1 MAAEVQAVRVET
13 SDGVAT
19 ITVSRPEKL
28 NALNAE
34 VLDGLRAAFERAR
47 DDAATGA
54 VILTGAGDKA
64 FVAGADIAALA
75 AIDSPS
81 TARELAKRGQSL
93 TRLMETLGKPVIAA
107 INGYALGG
115 GCELALACTLRLAA
129 EGAKIGQ
136 PEVKLGL
143 IAGYGGTQRLPRLV
157 GEGRALELLL
167 TGEPVDAAE
176 AFRIGLVNRVVP
188 RERLLE
194 ECRALAKKIMAAG
207 PVATRLTLEAVRRGG
222 QLSLGEGLG
231 LEADLFSVVAATSDM
246 KEGTAAFLEKRPPK
260 FQGK

>member
-1 MAAEVQAVRVET
+1 MSVRVES

-19 ITVSRPEKL
+19 VTVSRPEKL

-34 VLDGLRAAFERAR
+34 VIDGLRSAFEGIRGEAGVG
-47 DDAATGA
+47 AA
-54 VILTGAGDKA
+54 ILTGEGDKA
-64 FVAGADIAALA
+64 FIAGADIGALA
-75 AIDSPS
+75 KIDSPS

-93 TRLMETLGKPVIAA
+93 TRLMESLGKPVIAA

-115 GCELALACTLRLAA
+115 GCELALACTMRIAA

-167 TGEPVDAAE
+167 TGEPIDAAE
-176 AFRIGLVNRVVP
+176 ALRIGLVTRVVP
-188 RERLLE
+188 RERLLDE
-194 ECRALAKKIMAAG
+194 ARALAKKILAAG
-207 PVATRLTLEAVRRGG
+207 PVAVRLTLEAVRRGG

-231 LEADLFSVVAATSDM
+231 LEADLFSQVASTSDM
-246 KEGTAAFLEKRPPK
+246 KEGTAAFLEKRPPR

>member
-1 MAAEVQAVRVET
+1 MSVRVES

-19 ITVSRPEKL
+19 VTVSRPEKL

-34 VLDGLRAAFERAR
+34 VIDGLRSAFERIRGEAGVG
-47 DDAATGA
+47 AA
-54 VILTGAGDKA
+54 ILTGEGEKA
-64 FVAGADIAALA
+64 FIAGADIAALA
-75 AIDSPS
+75 KIDSPS
-81 TARELAKRGQSL
+81 TARELAKRGQGL
-93 TRLMETLGKPVIAA
+93 TRLMESLGKPVIAA

-115 GCELALACTLRLAA
+115 GCELALACTMRIAA

-176 AFRIGLVNRVVP
+176 ALRIGLVNRVVP
-188 RERLLE
+188 RERLLDE
-194 ECRALAKKIMAAG
+194 ARALAKKILAAG
-207 PVATRLTLEAVRRGG
+207 PVAVRLTLEAVRRGG

-231 LEADLFSVVAATSDM
+231 LEADLFSQVASTSDM

-260 FQGK
+260 FQGR

>member
-1 MAAEVQAVRVET
+1 MPQ
-13 SDGVAT
+13 
-19 ITVSRPEKL
+19 
-28 NALNAE
+28 
-34 VLDGLRAAFERAR
+34 
-47 DDAATGA
+47 
-54 VILTGAGDKA
+54 
-64 FVAGADIAALA
+64 
-75 AIDSPS
+75 
-81 TARELAKRGQSL
+81 
-93 TRLMETLGKPVIAA
+93 PVIAA
-107 INGYALGG
+107 VGGQAWGG

-143 IAGYGGTQRLPRLV
+143 IAGFGGTQRLPRLV

-207 PVATRLTLEAVRRGG
+207 PVATRLTLEAVRRGV

-260 FQGK
+260 FQGR

>member
-1 MAAEVQAVRVET
+1 MAEVVRVET

-47 DDAATGA
+47 DDAGTGA
-54 VILTGAGDKA
+54 VIVTGAGDKA
-64 FVAGADIAALA
+64 FIAGADIGALA

-93 TRLMETLGKPVIAA
+93 TRLMESIGKPVIAA

-157 GEGRALELLL
+157 GAGRALELLL
-167 TGEPVDAAE
+167 TGEPIDAAE

-188 RERLLE
+188 RERLLD
-194 ECRALAKKIMAAG
+194 ECRALARKIMAAG
-207 PVATRLTLEAVRRGG
+207 PVATRLTLEAVRRGL
-222 QLSLGEGLG
+222 QLSLGEALG
-231 LEADLFSVVAATSDM
+231 LEADLFGVVAATSDM
-246 KEGTAAFLEKRPPK
+246 KEGTAAFLEKRPPR

>member
-1 MAAEVQAVRVET
+1 MAEVVRVET

-64 FVAGADIAALA
+64 FIAGADIAALA
-75 AIDSPS
+75 SIDSPA
-81 TARELAKRGQSL
+81 TARALAKRGQSL
-93 TRLMETLGKPVIAA
+93 TRLMESLGKPVIAA

-207 PVATRLTLEAVRRGG
+207 PVATRLTLEAVRRGV
-222 QLSLGEGLG
+222 QLSLGEALG